1 MDEAAL
7 ITAFCERLKPLRL
20 SNELTLD
27 ELSQKS
33 GVSISTI
40 SKIENQQQKPGFETI
55 LKISRAL
62 HINFVHMLEPPPAA
76 ARQNLARRVVTRA
89 GAAPVYES
97 NVYTYAAHATDL
109 AQKAMVPLVMHIKT
123 RLVPPVEE
131 WSVHDG
137 EEVAYVLEGEV
148 ELHTEHYTPVTLHK
162 GDSCYFDSTM
172 RHAYVCRGTGEAVI
186 LSVCLSIIP
195 FEQALTPL

>member
-7 ITAFCERLKPLRL
+7 ITTFCGKLKSLRQ
-20 SNELTLD
+20 SKELTLD
-27 ELSQKS
+27 ELARLS

-40 SKIENQQQKPGFETI
+40 SKIENQQQKPGFETV

-62 HINFVHMLEPPPAA
+62 HINFVHMLEPPPPVP
-76 ARQNLARRVVTRA
+76 QKMARRVVTRA

-97 NVYTYAAHATDL
+97 NIYSYAAHATDL
-109 AQKAMVPLVMHIKT
+109 AQKAMVPLLMHIKT
-123 RLVPPVEE
+123 RTVPPFEE

-137 EEVAYVLEGEV
+137 EELAYVIEGEV
-148 ELHTEHYTPVTLHK
+148 ELHTEHYAPTMLSK

-172 RHAYVCRGTGEAVI
+172 RHAYVCHGTGEATI
-186 LSVCLSIIP
+186 LSICLSIIP
-195 FEQALTPL
+195 FGQT